1 MSPRGRLGLKS
12 APAQGSGPHGKVEI
26 TDIRQKMYEIRG
38 DVEETADKAKP
49 IATYAAVA
57 GAIVIVGVAF
67 WLGRRRGRRQ
77 STWVEIRR
85 L

>member
-1 MSPRGRLGLKS
+1 VSPSIPGLKPV
-12 APAQGSGPHGKVEI
+12 PARGSGPGGRVEI
-26 TDIRQKMYEIRG
+26 SDIRQKLEEIRG
-38 DVEETADKAKP
+38 DIDETTEKAKP

-57 GAIVIVGVAF
+57 GVIVAVGVAF
-67 WLGRRRGRRQ
+67 WLGRRRGRRK

>member
-1 MSPRGRLGLKS
+1 MSPRRSKREVDR
-12 APAQGSGPHGKVEI
+12 PAQGSGPAGRIELSDLTAKLG
-26 TDIRQKMYEIRG
+26 EIRG
-38 DVEETADKAKP
+38 EVDDKTDAARP

-57 GAIVIVGVAF
+57 AVVILVGVTF
-67 WLGRRRGRRQ
+67 VLGRRRGRRK